1 MAARYEI
8 YLGGSE
14 LANGYHELTDA
25 AEQAMRFENDNRR
38 RRARGQCELPVDAA
52 LLAALQRG
60 LPDCAGVALGI
71 ERLLMTMQA
80 THDIADVLAFPFE
93 RA

>member
-1 MAARYEI
+1 M
-8 YLGGSE
+8 GQQE

-25 AEQAMRFENDNRR
+25 TEQRTRFERDNTRR
-38 RRARGQCELPVDAA
+38 QVRGLRAVPLDHRLLDA
-52 LLAALQRG
+52 LTHG

-71 ERLLMTMQA
+71 ERLLMAMTGSP
-80 THDIADVLAFPFE
+80 HIADILAIDFS